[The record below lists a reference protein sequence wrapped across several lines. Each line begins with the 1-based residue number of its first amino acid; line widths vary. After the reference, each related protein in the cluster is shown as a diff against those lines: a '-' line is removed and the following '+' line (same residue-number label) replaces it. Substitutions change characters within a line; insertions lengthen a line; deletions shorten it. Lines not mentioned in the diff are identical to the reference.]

1 MANVIDKGPHW
12 GEWRGPPDGQ
22 VQLKQPRERKP
33 RVIKPKSSRQEPE
46 PLPSP
51 FLTVH
56 EVAAHLRVHAGT
68 MYRIIKRGDL
78 RALRVG
84 GDWRIDKEE
93 LDRWLRDAIHT

>member
-1 MANVIDKGPHW
+1 LANVIDRGPHW
-12 GEWRGPPDGQ
+12 GEWRGPLP
-22 VQLKQPRERKP
+22 PEERKP
-33 RVIKPKSSRQEPE
+33 RVVKPKPPRQEPE

-51 FLTVH
+51 FLTVQ

-93 LDRWLRDAIHT
+93 LNRWLKGAELER